1 MGNTMDMTEKN
12 KATKF
17 KRTLLSSMVA
27 LYCLNGFAA
36 EEAVQGDSTQS
47 DEFEIIEVTSGF
59 KQNLESAI
67 FDKKAS
73 DEIGD
78 SISADDIGSLPALDM
93 GEALQAVPG
102 VQLNRE
108 GSRRESSVNL
118 RGLPSGFVL
127 TTANNQAIATPTRN
141 SSSSAFGPGNPFG
154 AYDPSVFSGLKVVK
168 SLSADMIEGGIAGT
182 IDQGLKGALSK
193 KDSFVTQIGARY
205 EELADET
212 DLEGVIS
219 GTKHLIEDTLAIT
232 ATLAY
237 SDQSFRRDAIRINA
251 YDTISEQQFDQG
263 NNTGSFAEYKA
274 ANNLPNNAI
283 LQMPGE
289 YRQQSETN
297 SGDRI
302 SFSGGIEYQATEDLK
317 LGFNTIITKRELSG
331 ARLEQLEMRLDQ
343 KTVGITPKDEFKP
356 RDTGQTGTSGEPIYV
371 LSGVDFNN
379 IRYYFDN
386 RGEAQKEQ
394 AQAYIFDAEY
404 TLGMWKFDGALTLSS
419 AENEWSQVL
428 ISSRIDSPSGV
439 DGSIYTGEGNIEN
452 FYMDLTG
459 TENSMDW
466 DGATWVPK
474 MQVANTAV
482 TSTTGANGLYM
493 LLTGN
498 YEKIEHQNDSFEIN
512 AERDFDDSF
521 IKSIRFGYRY
531 AETTLDSAY
540 AKGSP
545 VGVDPT
551 GILTSDAMID
561 PSYVNEHA
569 FFGGD
574 APGFVTAA
582 NGWRSFDF
590 DSVNNALLSTIDIN
604 QIAPSADGEEPVL
617 SPTGYVTRGGRQ
629 ADGYAGGESPRPEET
644 YLSSS
649 TLRNCNSDYGL
660 DGGSSCSFK
669 DSNAAAN
676 GGDAIDGD
684 YYFISNAFTYR
695 QMESV
700 EDDDAVIAAVQW
712 KPTDKLDINFD
723 AQWSESSYFED
734 RHDLSFDDAR
744 RRVSNWQTNDDH
756 ILTSYTG
763 ESRIANMNEM
773 RTRDEEYKGAG
784 FNVKWQV
791 TDDLEL
797 AFDAAYSGTNRW
809 QDRTYTRFRSTR
821 KFYDWQQRSSQ
832 QFPDVT
838 NVYTD
843 FDDAA
848 GSSIN
853 WQSDVNDL
861 AFFDD
866 DSEAR
871 KYRFEI
877 DDRIRSTKL
886 DAKYLLDA
894 GMFTFLSS
902 GFAYSSRSHQN
913 YGEDQVSKA
922 TAKDDR
928 AGVLASAASCLESWP
943 QSGYGEDGDSPVSQ
957 WAYLD
962 TACAYSTLVGSD
974 VLSPDP
980 KAPSEG
986 DIDLTEEITSFYV
999 MSDFESEL
1007 AGMYVRGNVGVRYV
1021 HTNIESTGVTQSYAV
1036 QTDENGFIELDGK
1049 GAVEINHF
1057 ENSFSNVLPSLNVI
1071 LELRED
1077 TELRFAAFKA
1087 ISRPDMWFYGAGREV
1102 SDITYDDGYTTP
1114 EQALDDGNV
1123 SARGNPNLELIKSNN
1138 YELGLNWY
1146 WEDETML
1153 SASYYYKTFS
1163 ARFGADTSDEQ
1174 ITVDGKSYETT
1185 VQGVP
1190 TIYDD
1195 ESSIQGVE
1203 FTAVHRFKTL
1213 PEPFDGLGLSLS
1225 YNYSDSDYITPEAG
1239 GSITEDARA
1248 EVTPANLAGLSEHV
1262 ANTQVYWEGEAASIR
1277 LSYKYRSDYLKP
1289 FGNDLSQTNRFV
1301 DDQKTVDL
1309 SLGYKLTEQLTAKFE
1324 VLNLTNEP
1332 AVQQRVAQGA
1342 YNQIEY
1348 SGSKVFFGIKYKM

>member
-1 MGNTMDMTEKN
+1 MIHFKVIKMTIRKQN
-12 KATKF
+12 KHSLNLK
-17 KRTLLSSMVA
+17 KTLLASLIAMNVTSVSA
-27 LYCLNGFAA
+27 
-36 EEAVQGDSTQS
+36 QS
-47 DEFEIIEVTSGF
+47 EQEQLTEDDQIEVIEVSGLRDSY
-59 KQNLESAI
+59 KNAI
-67 FDKKAS
+67 STKRAAVT
-73 DEIGD
+73 IVD
-78 SISADDIGSLPALDM
+78 SISLEDM
-93 GEALQAVPG
+93 GALPDNSVAETLERITG
-102 VQLNRE
+102 VAADRFKGGASE
-108 GSRRESSVNL
+108 ISI
-118 RGLPSGFVL
+118 RGLGPFLGMSTLNGRAISSGSGNRSVAFSQFPSELVNGVKVYKSQS
-127 TTANNQAIATPTRN
+127 AN
-141 SSSSAFGPGNPFG
+141 
-154 AYDPSVFSGLKVVK
+154 L
-168 SLSADMIEGGIAGT
+168 LEGGVSGVIDLGT
-182 IDQGLKGALSK
+182 IKPVDYGKENFQAEVKGTYDEYQSK
-193 KDSFVTQIGARY
+193 
-205 EELADET
+205 
-212 DLEGVIS
+212 LEDDNG
-219 GTKHLIEDTLAIT
+219 
-232 ATLAY
+232 
-237 SDQSFRRDAIRINA
+237 F
-251 YDTISEQQFDQG
+251 G
-263 NNTGSFAEYKA
+263 NK
-274 ANNLPNNAI
+274 
-283 LQMPGE
+283 
-289 YRQQSETN
+289 
-297 SGDRI
+297 I
-302 SFSGGIEYQATEDLK
+302 SFSYTNTYDVGDGQ
-317 LGFNTIITKRELSG
+317 LGFAI
-331 ARLEQLEMRLDQ
+331 
-343 KTVGITPKDEFKP
+343 
-356 RDTGQTGTSGEPIYV
+356 
-371 LSGVDFNN
+371 
-379 IRYYFDN
+379 
-386 RGEAQKEQ
+386 
-394 AQAYIFDAEY
+394 
-404 TLGMWKFDGALTLSS
+404 
-419 AENEWSQVL
+419 
-428 ISSRIDSPSGV
+428 
-439 DGSIYTGEGNIEN
+439 
-452 FYMDLTG
+452 
-459 TENSMDW
+459 
-466 DGATWVPK
+466 
-474 MQVANTAV
+474 
-482 TSTTGANGLYM
+482 
-493 LLTGN
+493 
-498 YEKIEHQNDSFEIN
+498 
-512 AERDFDDSF
+512 
-521 IKSIRFGYRY
+521 
-531 AETTLDSAY
+531 
-540 AKGSP
+540 
-545 VGVDPT
+545 
-551 GILTSDAMID
+551 
-561 PSYVNEHA
+561 
-569 FFGGD
+569 
-574 APGFVTAA
+574 
-582 NGWRSFDF
+582 
-590 DSVNNALLSTIDIN
+590 
-604 QIAPSADGEEPVL
+604 
-617 SPTGYVTRGGRQ
+617 
-629 ADGYAGGESPRPEET
+629 GYAGGESPRPEET
-644 YLSSS
+644 YLTSS

-744 RRVSNWQTNDDH
+744 RRVSNWQTNDEH

-809 QDRTYTRFRSTR
+809 QDRTYTRFRSKR
-821 KFYDWQQRSSQ
+821 KFYDWQQRNSQ

-928 AGVLASAASCLESWP
+928 AGVLSSAASCLESWP

-962 TACAYSTLVGSD
+962 TSCAYSTLVGSD

-980 KAPSEG
+980 KAPSEA

-1007 AGMYVRGNVGVRYV
+1007 GGMYVRGNVGVRYV
-1021 HTNIESTGVTQSYAV
+1021 HTNIESKGVTQSYTV
-1036 QTDENGFIELDGK
+1036 QTNENGFIELDGNNS
-1049 GAVEINHF
+1049 VEINHF

-1146 WEDETML
+1146 LEDETML

-1174 ITVDGKSYETT
+1174 IVVDGTSYDTT